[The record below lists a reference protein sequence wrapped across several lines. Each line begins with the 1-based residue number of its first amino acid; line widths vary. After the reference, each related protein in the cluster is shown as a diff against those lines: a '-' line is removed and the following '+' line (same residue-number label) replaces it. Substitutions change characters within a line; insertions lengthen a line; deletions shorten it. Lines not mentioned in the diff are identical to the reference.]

1 MKIGRQKL
9 SDYDKRIDRAK
20 HLSAEYPFAAKPLKF
35 YAQIA
40 QFQKEL
46 FSHLAMEWGE
56 QPVSSPNGELRS
68 ELNFMILL
76 PRYSGFLAVVE
87 TNAPQPLATAA
98 SELSQQGANSWIALL
113 GEYWA
118 DGGKSADERN
128 LAHSEE
134 SSALQEF
141 LARGFL
147 QSYAEFVAEAIAEPA
162 IDGTPYLC
170 PMCDSL
176 PLLGVLRPEGDGGKR
191 FLRCAFCAHE
201 WAFRRIL
208 CPACGEE
215 REEKLPVYVAEQ
227 FPHIRVECC
236 DTCKH
241 YLRTIDLT
249 KDGNAVAEAD
259 DLAAIPLTL
268 WAQENGYTRIHT
280 NLFGA

>member
-1 MKIGRQKL
+1 MKIGLQKL
-9 SDYDKRIDRAK
+9 SEYDKRIDRAK
-20 HLSAEYPFAAKPLKF
+20 HLAAEYPFAAKPLKF

-46 FSHLAMEWGE
+46 FSHLSEGRNE
-56 QPVSSPNGELRS
+56 QPVSPPDGELRS
-68 ELNFMILL
+68 ELNFMVLL
-76 PRYSGFLAVVE
+76 PKYSSFLAVVE
-87 TNAPQPLATAA
+87 ANAPQPLANAA
-98 SELSQQGANSWIALL
+98 LELSLAGTNLWVALL
-113 GEYWA
+113 NEYWA
-118 DGGKSADERN
+118 GGGKSAEERN
-128 LAHSEE
+128 SGRTEG

-147 QSYAEFVAEAIAEPA
+147 QPYAEFVAEATAAPS

-170 PMCDSL
+170 PKCDSL

-227 FPHIRVECC
+227 FSHVRVECC
-236 DTCKH
+236 DTCKQ

-249 KDGNAVAEAD
+249 KDGNAIAETD

-280 NLFGA
+280 NLLGA

>member
-1 MKIGRQKL
+1 MKIGHQKL

-20 HLSAEYPFAAKPLKF
+20 HLAAEYPFAAKPLKF
-35 YAQIA
+35 YTHVA

-46 FSHLAMEWGE
+46 FSHLTKEWGE
-56 QPVSSPNGELRS
+56 QPVLPRNGDLRS

-76 PRYSGFLAVVE
+76 PRYSSFLAVVE
-87 TNAPQPLATAA
+87 TNAPQPLAAAA
-98 SELSQQGANSWIALL
+98 SELSRDGSNSWIEVLS
-113 GEYWA
+113 EYWA
-118 DGGKSADERN
+118 DGGKAVDERN
-128 LAHSEE
+128 SR
-134 SSALQEF
+134 SSSGNNALREF

-147 QSYAEFVAEAIAEPA
+147 QAYAEFVAEAIAEPA
-162 IDGTPYLC
+162 IEGTQYIC
-170 PMCDSL
+170 PKCNSL

-191 FLRCAFCAHE
+191 FLYCAFCAHE

-227 FPHIRVECC
+227 FSHIRVESC

-249 KDGNAVAEAD
+249 KDGNAIAEAD

-280 NLFGA
+280 NLLGA

>member
-1 MKIGRQKL
+1 MTTGRKKL
-9 SDYDKRIDRAK
+9 YEYDKRIERAG
-20 HLSAEYPFAAKPLKF
+20 HLAAEYSFAAKPLKF

-46 FSHLAMEWGE
+46 FSHLNEERAEGPIAPE
-56 QPVSSPNGELRS
+56 SGSLRS
-68 ELNFMILL
+68 ELNLTVLL
-76 PRYSGFLAVVE
+76 PKYPNFLALVE
-87 TNAPQPLATAA
+87 ANAPQPLSTAA
-98 SELSQQGANSWIALL
+98 SELSREGSNSWVALL
-113 GEYWA
+113 SEYWS
-118 DGGKSADERN
+118 DGGKADEDGASRQ
-128 LAHSEE
+128 AEGRT
-134 SSALQEF
+134 ALQEF

-147 QSYAEFVAEAIAEPA
+147 QAYAEFIGGTMAEPA
-162 IDGTPYLC
+162 ADRTPYLC

-201 WAFRRIL
+201 WGFRRIL

-236 DTCKH
+236 DTCRH

-268 WAQENGYTRIHT
+268 WAQENGYARIHT
-280 NLFGA
+280 NLLGA